1 MDKSNQLNQIKF
13 IRKKREER
21 AAKNMRE
28 SKKAYES
35 LEKHLRTVRLSLD
48 HFRVWREFQE
58 NGFYDDMGK
67 GEVSIADIEYYRLQ
81 LTKMV
86 VQENEIIENLEKF
99 EELLGDAQKKK
110 TSQ

>member
-1 MDKSNQLNQIKF
+1 MDDPKQLDQIKF

-35 LEKHLRTVRLSLD
+35 LERHLKTVRLSLD
-48 HFRVWREFQE
+48 HFRVWRQFQE

-67 GEVSIADIEYYRLQ
+67 GEVTIADIEYYRLQ

-86 VQENEIIENLEKF
+86 VQENEIMENLGKF
-99 EELLGDAQKKK
+99 EELLNDAQKKK
-110 TSQ
+110 TTR